1 MKVPVDAVPERS
13 LINMLEEFVTRDG
26 TDYGE
31 REVPVSE
38 RVIQVHRLL
47 ERGEIVIWYDETTE
61 TLSLFARDQIPS
73 P

>member
-31 REVPVSE
+31 REVPVRE